1 MSESGY
7 YHPKVLHRPSIN
19 LDNLI
24 QICSKRIQKDPTHKK
39 ALYIRA
45 SSFVKK
51 ELFDQAIEDCNRL
64 LGIDYIEIN
73 KLNKI

>member
-7 YHPKVLHRPSIN
+7 YHPKVMHRPSIN

-24 QICSKRIQKDPTHKK
+24 QICSKRILKDPTHKK

-51 ELFDQAIEDCNRL
+51 DLFD
-64 LGIDYIEIN
+64 
-73 KLNKI
+73 